1 MVGQPRYAVIR
12 KAFRG
17 LAVRRPGRLAGLLG
31 LTAAG
36 LAAWAAVS
44 MSIRPAAVLYLLYVI
59 ITLILGIIALTTLV
73 WMLYAWR
80 TPHSFAESR
89 LLRDDRE
96 PACTFSL
103 IVPARHEEAVLDV
116 TLERLSRSD
125 HPAFEIIVVV
135 GDDDHATAE
144 VAERAAAR
152 HPGRVKVIVDSNY
165 PKMKPKALNTALPH
179 CTGAITGVFDA
190 EDDVHPGLLQRVD
203 QCFQATDADI
213 VQAGVQLMNFHSSW
227 LTVHNVLEYYF
238 WFRSR
243 LHRHARQR
251 FIPLG
256 GNTVFIRTP
265 VLRAV
270 AGWDAECLAEDCEL
284 GVRLSSLG
292 ARTAVFYEPE
302 LVTREECPPTLSSFV
317 RQRTRWCQ
325 GYLQTL
331 SRGYWRRLPLPQ
343 RALGGYILAMPF
355 AMAIAWLLI
364 PIAIGTA
371 IGLKAPIEITLI
383 TFLPAL
389 PMACMLVADIAGLGE
404 FCREYRERSSVRDY
418 ARLILGLPLYQAVLT
433 FSAARAVARELRG
446 TRGWE
451 KTAHLGLHL
460 AGPADG
466 QLARPG
472 ARQPALGGRVAAVT
486 AAREWLR
493 PPAARLQNATA
504 GALDTGPDVVA
515 YALAPS
521 AGSSPPPPGP
531 AVDQVAANPAP
542 PEYLDGWTA
551 GAGGHGHGHGNGQAP
566 VGAGPAGLGA
576 IRRGG
581 LPDGARWAGTARDRL
596 SWVLA
601 SRADLVLQLVLL
613 AVIAV
618 VVGVNLV
625 HWPLAQFDEGTYLAD
640 AWAVQF
646 GRLAPYTY
654 SYGHPPVGWL
664 LISLWTWAQGL
675 FGHSSY
681 SLATGRGLMLV
692 VDLVSCSLLYV
703 LAGRLGFGRVA
714 AAAAV
719 VLFGLSPLGI
729 FYHRAILLDNP
740 SVAWAIAA
748 FLLAWTPRRRLWAFA
763 GSGACFAVAALCK
776 ETTLTLLPALLYAV
790 VQNCDRRTRRYCVP
804 LFLSSFILLGGF
816 YPLYAFLKGELLPGP
831 HHVSLAGYLTVQLF
845 TRKSTGSL
853 FDPYSQTHAIVIAWL
868 HLDPWLLG
876 TALALVP
883 VALARR
889 TTRAIT
895 LAFLIQVLTVLR
907 PGYLPNMY
915 VIGMLP
921 FAALMVPGSVEAAG
935 RWARGLP
942 AGFSRAARSVIGAL
956 TLLAVVIAV
965 PRWEQADQVA
975 MTVRMDGPDNAAEQW
990 LVSHVNHTARL
1001 IVVDQYWIYLIDH
1014 GFNHHP
1020 ERGGFFSRTVVSYWP
1035 LDYDP
1040 AVKKAFPRG
1049 WREFNLVVVTQ
1060 DMRDTLTQT
1069 PTAAAAIAHSRLV
1082 AVFGH
1087 GLQQVQIRLIAGT
1100 RLSTVLRGPPPRPRS
1115 TPSPAGPPEP
1125 HPGPTVPSYTVQPGD
1140 TLSGIASRYR
1150 LRGGWSAI
1158 YQRNRGIV
1166 GRNPNVIYPGEHLT
1180 P

>member
-1 MVGQPRYAVIR
+1 M
-12 KAFRG
+12 
-17 LAVRRPGRLAGLLG
+17 LLG
-31 LTAAG
+31 
-36 LAAWAAVS
+36 
-44 MSIRPAAVLYLLYVI
+44 
-59 ITLILGIIALTTLV
+59 
-73 WMLYAWR
+73 
-80 TPHSFAESR
+80 
-89 LLRDDRE
+89 
-96 PACTFSL
+96 
-103 IVPARHEEAVLDV
+103 
-116 TLERLSRSD
+116 
-125 HPAFEIIVVV
+125 
-135 GDDDHATAE
+135 
-144 VAERAAAR
+144 
-152 HPGRVKVIVDSNY
+152 
-165 PKMKPKALNTALPH
+165 
-179 CTGAITGVFDA
+179 
-190 EDDVHPGLLQRVD
+190 
-203 QCFQATDADI
+203 
-213 VQAGVQLMNFHSSW
+213 
-227 LTVHNVLEYYF
+227 
-238 WFRSR
+238 
-243 LHRHARQR
+243 
-251 FIPLG
+251 
-256 GNTVFIRTP
+256 
-265 VLRAV
+265 
-270 AGWDAECLAEDCEL
+270 
-284 GVRLSSLG
+284 
-292 ARTAVFYEPE
+292 
-302 LVTREECPPTLSSFV
+302 
-317 RQRTRWCQ
+317 
-325 GYLQTL
+325 
-331 SRGYWRRLPLPQ
+331 
-343 RALGGYILAMPF
+343 
-355 AMAIAWLLI
+355 
-364 PIAIGTA
+364 
-371 IGLKAPIEITLI
+371 
-383 TFLPAL
+383 
-389 PMACMLVADIAGLGE
+389 
-404 FCREYRERSSVRDY
+404 
-418 ARLILGLPLYQAVLT
+418 
-433 FSAARAVARELRG
+433 
-446 TRGWE
+446 
-451 KTAHLGLHL
+451 
-460 AGPADG
+460 
-466 QLARPG
+466 
-472 ARQPALGGRVAAVT
+472 
-486 AAREWLR
+486 
-493 PPAARLQNATA
+493 
-504 GALDTGPDVVA
+504 
-515 YALAPS
+515 
-521 AGSSPPPPGP
+521 
-531 AVDQVAANPAP
+531 
-542 PEYLDGWTA
+542 
-551 GAGGHGHGHGNGQAP
+551 
-566 VGAGPAGLGA
+566 
-576 IRRGG
+576 
-581 LPDGARWAGTARDRL
+581 
-596 SWVLA
+596 
-601 SRADLVLQLVLL
+601 
-613 AVIAV
+613 VIAV

-625 HWPLAQFDEGTYLAD
+625 HWPLAQFDEGTYMAD

-703 LAGRLGFGRVA
+703 LARRLGFGRVA

-719 VLFGLSPLGI
+719 LLFGLSPLAI

-740 SVAWAIAA
+740 SLAWAIAA

-763 GSGACFAVAALCK
+763 GSGACFAVASLCK

-845 TRKSTGSL
+845 TRKGTGSL

-876 TALALVP
+876 TALAVVP

-935 RWARGLP
+935 RWVRGLP
-942 AGFSRAARSVIGAL
+942 AGFSWAARSVIGAL
-956 TLLAVVIAV
+956 TVLALVIIV
-965 PRWEQADQVA
+965 PRWEHADQAA

-990 LVSHVNHTARL
+990 LVSHVNHAARL

-1125 HPGPTVPSYTVQPGD
+1125 HPGPAVPSYTVQPGD

-1150 LRGGWSAI
+1150 LPGGWPAV